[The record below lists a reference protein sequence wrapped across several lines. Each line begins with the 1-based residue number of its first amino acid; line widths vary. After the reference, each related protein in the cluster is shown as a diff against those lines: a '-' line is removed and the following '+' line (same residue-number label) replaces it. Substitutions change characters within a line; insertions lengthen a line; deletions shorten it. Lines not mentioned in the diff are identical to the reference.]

1 MGKKGKVGKDRKD
14 KFYKLA
20 KETGYRS
27 RAAFKLIQLNR
38 KFGFLQQSQVCI
50 DLCAAPGGWMQVAKQ
65 NMPVSSI
72 VIGVDLYAIK
82 NVPGCISLVGD
93 ITSDKTKS
101 DLTKELKTWKAD
113 VVLNDGAPN
122 VGRNWLFDAYQQV
135 CLTLSAT
142 KLATQ
147 FLRPG
152 GWFITKVFRSK
163 DYNAL
168 IWVLKQLFKKVH
180 ATKPSASRNESAE
193 IFVVC
198 QHYRAPDKIDPRF
211 LDAKYVFEELDI
223 EPQVKINLLKDVEKT
238 KKAKVE
244 GYEGTDVRKIISVTE
259 FLRDDKPLALLGRL
273 TEIRFDDPAI
283 EKHPRTTGEIR
294 ECCKDIKVLGR
305 KDLRDLLKW
314 HKLLNGEL
322 FPKVEGEEEEGKGKS
337 LAQRVQQEQDGESA
351 DEETVELRTME
362 KEIAALKKEE
372 EQDAKRKRKKA
383 NKERTKL
390 NEKLSLKMVIKGDA
404 GPTEQEDGMIFSLN
418 TLKSRKEVDVLLDAP
433 PDVLAEPGFDDDD
446 GPRKKQKYV
455 KYDRETKG
463 DLFEDD
469 QILAKT
475 DQDPDSDSEAE
486 MPKLEFEDDD
496 DQQADEVD
504 SDDPD
509 AKNPLITDLDYR
521 DKDVKRVQKAQ
532 LWFENPSFKGV
543 MDTADATVDYD
554 LDNMTEMY
562 RKAGVK
568 IIGRED
574 KPIGEQSLGR
584 KAQRRSRH
592 DTAKESDSSDNSD
605 SDSDDDTVAHK
616 TIEKVGGKDGFEVVS
631 SEPKPKKV
639 KLNEEE
645 LALGQILV
653 SGKKAKRDLIDA
665 AWNRYMFNDANL
677 PEWFVKDEEKTMKR
691 EAPVPH
697 ETVASYR
704 NNLEDINV
712 RSLKKVMEAKARKK
726 RHAAKRLDKIKK
738 KAETIMENVDNTNQE
753 KIRMLKKLYK
763 KTDAKKKEITYVV
776 AKKSGTSG
784 KKVRRP
790 KGVEGRFKVVDPR
803 MKKDRRGEEKKARLA
818 AKKGGGKGGKKGAGG
833 GGKGKGGGGKARGGK
848 AGGGKAGGGKRK

>member
-72 VIGVDLYAIK
+72 VVGVDLYPIK
-82 NVPGCISLVGD
+82 NVPGCISIVGD

-101 DLTKELKTWKAD
+101 DLAKELKTWKAD

-211 LDAKYVFEELDI
+211 LDAKYVFEELEI

-244 GYEGTDVRKIISVTE
+244 GYEGTDVRKIIGVTE
-259 FLRDDKPLALLGRL
+259 FLKDEKPLGLLGRV
-273 TEIRFDDPAI
+273 TEIRFDS
-283 EKHPRTTGEIR
+283 EEVERHPRTTAEIR

-314 HKLLNGEL
+314 HKQLSGEL
-322 FPKVEGEEEEGKGKS
+322 FPKVEEKEDVKGKDGKS
-337 LAQRVQQEQDGESA
+337 LAERVAAEEVESA
-351 DEETVELRTME
+351 DEETVELKNME
-362 KEIAALKKEE
+362 KEIAALRKEE

-390 NEKLSLKMVIKGDA
+390 NEKLSLKMVIKGDS
-404 GPTEQEDGMIFSLN
+404 GPTEQEDGMMFSLN
-418 TLKSRKEVDVLLDAP
+418 ALRSGKEVDTLLDAP

-469 QILAKT
+469 QILSKK
-475 DQDPDSDSEAE
+475 PEEDSDSDAE
-486 MPKLEFEDDD
+486 VPKFKGPDEDDD
-496 DQQADEVD
+496 LEMEDDEAAVD

-509 AKNPLITDLDYR
+509 GKNPLITDLDYR
-521 DKDVKRVQKAQ
+521 DKNEKRVQKAQ
-532 LWFENPSFKGV
+532 LWFEKPSFKGI
-543 MDTADATVDYD
+543 MDTADETVDYD
-554 LDNMTEMY
+554 LDRMTEMY

-574 KPIGEQSLGR
+574 KPIGEQTLGR
-584 KAQRRSRH
+584 KAQRRSKH
-592 DTAKESDSSDNSD
+592 DTAKEDSSSDD
-605 SDSDDDTVAHK
+605 SDSDVDAEGSDPETLQHK
-616 TIEKVGGKDGFEVVS
+616 TVEKVGGKDGFEVVS
-631 SEPKPKKV
+631 SEPAKKKV

-645 LALGQILV
+645 LALGQMLV

-665 AWNRYMFNDANL
+665 AWNRYMFNDENL

-704 NNLEDINV
+704 KNLEDINV

-726 RHAAKRLDKIKK
+726 KHAAKRLEKIKK

-803 MKKDRRGEEKKARLA
+803 MKKDRRGEEKKARKQ
-818 AKKGGGKGGKKGAGG
+818 AKKGGKGGKGA
-833 GGKGKGGGGKARGGK
+833 KGGGRGKAGK
-848 AGGGKAGGGKRK
+848 AGGGGGKRK